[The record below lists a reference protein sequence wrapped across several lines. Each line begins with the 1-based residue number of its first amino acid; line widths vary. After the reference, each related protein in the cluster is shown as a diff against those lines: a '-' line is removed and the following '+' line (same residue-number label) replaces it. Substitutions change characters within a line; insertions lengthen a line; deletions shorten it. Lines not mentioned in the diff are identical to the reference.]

1 MKPFQFLT
9 IVHSEDP
16 VRLVGFYKDVVG
28 LTPQFDVTPGAFRA
42 GSSSFVDLII
52 EPHSEVAGASKEPQ
66 RLLLNF
72 VVEDAVAEQQRLE
85 AARVPFIRNATE
97 EPGVGLFATFTD
109 PDGNYCQ
116 LIQLF
121 EPQPAVS

>member
-1 MKPFQFLT
+1 MHASQFLT
-9 IVHSEDP
+9 ILHTGDP
-16 VRLVGFYKDVVG
+16 ERLVGFYKDIVG

-52 EPHSEVAGASKEPQ
+52 EPHSEVAGSSKEPA
-66 RLLLNF
+66 RMLLNF
-72 VVEDAVAEQQRLE
+72 VVDDALAEQRRLK
-85 AARVPFIRNATE
+85 AADVRFIRDATE
-97 EPGVGLFATFTD
+97 EPGVGLFATFAD

-121 EPQPAVS
+121 EPAVP